1 MAWWL
6 GSVSDAGDFLQSTQV
21 RAEGVSPGRGE
32 GNPGQTAGVAARAGL
47 GAQGGAVGARSQL
60 SRSFIGALDL
70 RTLDCLFDVGGRLAP
85 GFDQNNQHGQ
95 DGDRPGDRSEEHQA
109 DRH

>member
-6 GSVSDAGDFLQSTQV
+6 GSVGDAGDFLQSTQV
-21 RAEGVSPGRGE
+21 RPELLHLEQAGRFG
-32 GNPGQTAGVAARAGL
+32 GGL
-47 GAQGGAVGARSQL
+47 KGGARGARSQL

-70 RTLDCLFDVGGRLAP
+70 PTLDCLFDFCWRPAP

-95 DGDRPGDRSEEHQA
+95 DGDRPGNRGEEHQA